1 LRNALVDDL
10 MAGGHIRIPQVE
22 AAFRAVPRHLFLPQF
37 PIESVY
43 KDQGFEIKASGGITL
58 STSTGPSAM
67 AFMLERLNVGPGDRV
82 LEIGTATGYNAAL
95 LAQIVGKDGLV
106 VSVDIDDDLVEGA
119 RDHLSNAGYGHVKTF
134 CADGGYG
141 YPDRAPYDRIIVTT
155 GAWELL
161 PAWVEQ
167 LKARWPNCSPARHSR
182 KSSGHRRARHQ

>member
-1 LRNALVDDL
+1 MSGQKGIIGRATDQPGGYAFSQSQHKNIRLRNALVDDL

-106 VSVDIDDDLVEGA
+106 VSVDIDDDL
-119 RDHLSNAGYGHVKTF
+119 
-134 CADGGYG
+134 
-141 YPDRAPYDRIIVTT
+141 DR
-155 GAWELL
+155 G
-161 PAWVEQ
+161 
-167 LKARWPNCSPARHSR
+167 
-182 KSSGHRRARHQ
+182 RA